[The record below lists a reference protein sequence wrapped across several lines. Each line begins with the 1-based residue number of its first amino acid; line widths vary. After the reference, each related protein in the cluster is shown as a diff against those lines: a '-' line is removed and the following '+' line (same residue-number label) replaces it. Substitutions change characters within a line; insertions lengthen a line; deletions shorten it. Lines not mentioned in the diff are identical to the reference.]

1 MNGENGMS
9 YKVDYGELDALLTGY
24 NGAISAWNAGINSVA
39 GKASAIQ
46 GSPNISGNSADRLR
60 DYLDAAYSYA
70 SVSMSMLLERF
81 QKQFLLYTEAYH
93 QQVDASA
100 ETHIEEEELSD
111 HASNLQTKRSQL
123 QQIALSAETAV
134 AKISDLVSVSSLD
147 VSDVDAEFSAIK
159 TALEDLDAAVNG
171 VESAYSSGGIDEINE
186 LLTNSTAFIKEL
198 CQQGEDFKTSF
209 SAASFAGLVS
219 LPALV
224 ASLNKTDAWLTTNE
238 SAVATAAEHLEQRLA
253 LRQAEYEKR
262 QKQAEV
268 FKILTYAAVAIGS
281 AVVIAAFPAAS
292 PVVIGMA
299 SGFLSSTLSAAA
311 DEYVEHGF
319 NTSQWDKGRI
329 GAHACIGTVTGIVG
343 GAVGPEAGIF
353 VKAGVKGLSGA
364 LEGAATTSYDQLS
377 TYGRITDT
385 KAILVDTAVKGG
397 SSFAGSLAGGAIAKN
412 VKTIGISSLD
422 MARNDPLSSGHSFS
436 VFLFEGGKSLGTG
449 VIKRGVSGV
458 TGQVIALSTD
468 GVPSNLGDIDLGAV
482 REDMFSLKSMGQD
495 FAVSGATGAA
505 SDYVSLR
512 TPDKDTGLTPI
523 IQYKLG
529 NTTDPETGLTPIVQD
544 SLGHMTDQKGL
555 DKILAEMEERN
566 PSTGANAAF
575 AEESAAQFADANGS
589 SGVFGGTEGR
599 YSSTGSVPL
608 AEESP
613 NAWDLQEQR
622 DHSRFEDWNA
632 IDWENTSST
641 PEELRQ
647 IEEMEQRGEFEI
659 DGVDYSSVKVTSNF
673 VEPQFPTMRTPTGNA
688 GTWLG
693 ERGNSGYIP
702 DNPAA
707 QAVMRE
713 YGQDSVAIHNSHP
726 DFSPFSVHDT
736 PWGTRTCE
744 VEIGHMVPQRAEADG
759 NYKQADEELAKMI
772 GGGVT
777 RDDVRQYRE
786 QNKLTWHEVEDG
798 KTMQLIPTVIN
809 SSVAHTG
816 GVSISGY
823 GQKMGDISHDY
834 E

>member
-1 MNGENGMS
+1 MS
-9 YKVDYGELDALLTGY
+9 YIVDYGELDALMGAY
-24 NGAISAWNAGINSVA
+24 NGAISIWR
-39 GKASAIQ
+39 SAISTMKGQ
-46 GSPNISGNSADRLR
+46 ADAVKGSTNISGNSADRMR
-60 DYLDAAYSYA
+60 DYLDMTYSCA
-70 SVSMSMLLERF
+70 SVTMSMVLEMF
-81 QKQFLLYTEAYH
+81 QKSFLLYTEAYH

-100 ETHIEEEELSD
+100 ETHISEEELSE
-111 HASNLQTKRSQL
+111 HRTSLQGKRSRM

-134 AKISDLVSVSSLD
+134 SGISDLVALPSLD
-147 VSDVDAEFSAIK
+147 IGAADAEFSTIL
-159 TALEDLDAAVNG
+159 TSLDDLDAAVNG
-171 VESAYSSGGIDEINE
+171 VESAYSSGGITEIND
-186 LLTNSTAFIKEL
+186 LLANSTAFLQEM
-198 CQQGEDFKTSF
+198 CRQSEDFKTSF
-209 SAASFAGLVS
+209 TAASFVGLASV
-219 LPALV
+219 PALMSSINN
-224 ASLNKTDAWLTTNE
+224 ANAWLSANE
-238 SAVATAAEHLEQRLA
+238 SQVSVAVEHLEQRLA
-253 LRQAEYEKR
+253 IQQAEYEKR
-262 QKQAEV
+262 KKQAEA
-268 FKILTYAAVAIGS
+268 FKIVTYAAVAIGS
-281 AVVIAAFPAAS
+281 AIVLAAFPAAA
-292 PVVIGMA
+292 PVVVGMA
-299 SGFLSSTLSAAA
+299 SGFITSTMSAAA

-319 NTSQWDKGRI
+319 NVDQWDKGRI
-329 GAHACIGTVTGIVG
+329 GAHACIGTVTGMIG
-343 GAVGPEAGIF
+343 GAVGPEAGVF

-364 LEGAATTSYDQLS
+364 LEGAATTSYDQLAAHGS
-377 TYGRITDT
+377 ITDT
-385 KAILVDTAVKGG
+385 KAILIDAAVKGG
-397 SSFAGSLAGGAIAKN
+397 SSFAGSLVGGAISKN

-422 MARNDPLSSGHSFS
+422 LAKDDPLSSLHSLS
-436 VFLFEGGKSLGTG
+436 VFLYEGGKSLGTG
-449 VIKRGVSGV
+449 VIKRGVSNL
-458 TGQVIALSTD
+458 TGQVISLSTD
-468 GVPSNLGDIDLGAV
+468 GIPSNLGDIDLQAAS
-482 REDMFSLKSMGQD
+482 EEMFSVKSMGQD
-495 FAVSGATGAA
+495 FVVSGSSGAA
-505 SDYVSLR
+505 SDYVELR

-544 SLGHMTDQKGL
+544 SLSHIVDE
-555 DKILAEMEERN
+555 DEFSEILRGMEERN
-566 PSTGANAAF
+566 P
-575 AEESAAQFADANGS
+575 
-589 SGVFGGTEGR
+589 
-599 YSSTGSVPL
+599 STGSVPL
-608 AEESP
+608 AEESS
-613 NAWDLQEQR
+613 NGWDLQEQGGN
-622 DHSRFEDWNA
+622 SRFSDWNT

-647 IEEMEQRGEFEI
+647 IEEMEQNGEFEI

-673 VEPQFPTMRTPTGNA
+673 EEPQFPTMRTPTGNA

-736 PWGTRTCE
+736 PWGTQTCE

-759 NYKQADEELAKMI
+759 NYMQADEELAKMI